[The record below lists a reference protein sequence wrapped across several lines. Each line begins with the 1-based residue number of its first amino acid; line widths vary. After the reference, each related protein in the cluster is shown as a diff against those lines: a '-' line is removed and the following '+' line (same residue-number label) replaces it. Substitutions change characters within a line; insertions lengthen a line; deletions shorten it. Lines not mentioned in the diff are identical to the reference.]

1 MQFRNLIIWTS
12 FDIWFIH
19 CRPISLCNVA
29 PNKICVNDTFS
40 TKKVAG
46 FIVAVNLLVEETRI
60 PAKKKATSD
69 THKLYHLSFFLV
81 NLNTM
86 RIQTH
91 DFSGDRH

>member
-1 MQFRNLIIWTS
+1 
-12 FDIWFIH
+12 
-19 CRPISLCNVA
+19 
-29 PNKICVNDTFS
+29 
-40 TKKVAG
+40 
-46 FIVAVNLLVEETRI
+46 VAVNLLVEETRI